1 MAKQV
6 IDISTA
12 NSGQGTPLRSAFDMI
27 NDNFTELYT
36 DDAGDVNSITATAPI
51 ARDSATGDVTISL
64 TDGGISTQK
73 IADDAVTADK
83 LANSI
88 NTTIADLQTDKYNK
102 TGGTISGN
110 ALINNASNP
119 TLLQIG
125 SNLTDDPFIV
135 FQTDGNTMSTGIDR
149 GDSNKFKI
157 SDNATL
163 GTNDRLTIDT
173 SGNVGIGTSSPLS
186 KLHLS
191 TGADSNAGNIE
202 LVIGGTSG
210 ANARTGRIIKNTSS
224 PYEMTIRASDFG
236 SGSNL
241 ILNDTGGNVGIGIS
255 TIASGGTNT
264 QNVQIHNST
273 ANSTYLKL
281 STAGTGATAGDGTDL
296 IVGNNGE
303 AYLWNRENASTIFA
317 TNNTPRMTIT
327 AAGGISFGNSNTAYG
342 TLGQVLKSN
351 VDAPPTWSEAI
362 PDGSVTTAK
371 IADSNITVGKMAVN
385 SVDSDQYV
393 DASIDT
399 AHFALDA
406 AINVNVDQNSGTL
419 KLWSG
424 SQAQYD
430 ALTPDASTIY
440 FIV

>member
-51 ARDSATGDVTISL
+51 TRDSATGAVTISL

-83 LANSI
+83 LA
-88 NTTIADLQTDKYNK
+88 
-102 TGGTISGN
+102 
-110 ALINNASNP
+110 
-119 TLLQIG
+119 
-125 SNLTDDPFIV
+125 
-135 FQTDGNTMSTGIDR
+135 
-149 GDSNKFKI
+149 
-157 SDNATL
+157 
-163 GTNDRLTIDT
+163 
-173 SGNVGIGTSSPLS
+173 
-186 KLHLS
+186 
-191 TGADSNAGNIE
+191 SNA
-202 LVIGGTSG
+202 
-210 ANARTGRIIKNTSS
+210 
-224 PYEMTIRASDFG
+224 
-236 SGSNL
+236 
-241 ILNDTGGNVGIGIS
+241 
-255 TIASGGTNT
+255 
-264 QNVQIHNST
+264 
-273 ANSTYLKL
+273 
-281 STAGTGATAGDGTDL
+281 
-296 IVGNNGE
+296 
-303 AYLWNRENASTIFA
+303 
-317 TNNTPRMTIT
+317 
-327 AAGGISFGNSNTAYG
+327 
-342 TLGQVLKSN
+342 
-351 VDAPPTWSEAI
+351 
-362 PDGSVTTAK
+362 VTTAK
-371 IADSNITVGKMAVN
+371 ILDSNVTVAKMAAN

-424 SQAQYD
+424 TQAQYD